1 MKSPKE
7 MSKMIRMKKSGYGHR
22 VLDNRPGQDEGPI
35 LSDLQDSEIER
46 QDETTDAL
54 DENSPMHTSE
64 HEGQDLSN
72 ATESS
77 EEERT
82 QKTSNGSMEGRE
94 EADRELLRNA
104 RKERIRSKM
113 RA

>member
-7 MSKMIRMKKSGYGHR
+7 LSKAIRMKKSGYGHR
-22 VLDNRPGQDEGPI
+22 VLDNRPGEDEGPI

-46 QDETTDAL
+46 QDETTEKL
-54 DENSPMHTSE
+54 DDNSPMHMSA
-64 HEGQDLSN
+64 HEGEDTSN

-77 EEERT
+77 EEEKS

-104 RKERIRSKM
+104 RKDRIRSKM